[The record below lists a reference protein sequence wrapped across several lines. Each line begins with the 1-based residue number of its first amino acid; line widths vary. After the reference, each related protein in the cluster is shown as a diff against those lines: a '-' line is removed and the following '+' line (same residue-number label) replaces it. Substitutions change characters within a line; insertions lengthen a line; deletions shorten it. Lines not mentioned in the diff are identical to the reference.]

1 MKFYRSSRD
10 AKIAG
15 VCGGLGE
22 VLGVDPNIIRIIAF
36 ISLFP
41 SGSITGWVYIAA
53 AFILPKN

>member
-1 MKFYRSSRD
+1 M
-10 AKIAG
+10 
-15 VCGGLGE
+15 
-22 VLGVDPNIIRIIAF
+22 IAF